1 MMMSIADPPQFPFE
15 VGSILRPSPKYAR
28 AYGLE
33 RNTATPFYFDAFQ
46 MLLVLSGWSSVQDG
60 VFKTAA
66 ILPSIYSKQG
76 SWYFTLLDDA
86 GRTLYVPVTFH
97 DPIDYTIW
105 VKRTFE
111 LITTPK

>member
-1 MMMSIADPPQFPFE
+1 MMSIAEPPQFPFD
-15 VGSILRPSPKYAR
+15 VGSLLQLRTPSC

-33 RNTATPFYFDAFQ
+33 CNATTPFYFADFQ
-46 MLLVLSGWSSVQDG
+46 MLLVLSGWSSVRDG

-66 ILPSIYSKQG
+66 NFYYKQG

-86 GRTLYVPVTFH
+86 GRTLYVPVDFY
-97 DPIDYTIW
+97 DPIDYTNW

-111 LITTPK
+111 LVTPK